1 MVEVAKV
8 KVNAVPEV
16 DPLLEIRREWNS
28 LVEGLIQAEESWEK
42 LRELTT
48 GIRNKDMLDLVL
60 QKYLVRVCGTSKFTY
75 ALESFVRLL
84 GYRGLSKDLL
94 IEEKEDGT
102 K

>member
-1 MVEVAKV
+1 MEVVKPKVEADSLK
-8 KVNAVPEV
+8 
-16 DPLLEIRREWNS
+16 EIRNEWNN
-28 LVEGLIQAEESWEK
+28 LVKDIIQAEESWEK
-42 LRELTT
+42 LRGLSSKV
-48 GIRNKDMLDLVL
+48 RNKDMLDLVL